1 MGVIKAGHGVVI
13 WCGDKIKR
21 KGGTGEEP
29 PETKQNKKGGKECIW
44 IKGRFGSDLLF
55 RGLSRS
61 TIGAVKFHVRVRDGI
76 GWSQYAIAAEPSFY
90 P

>member
-1 MGVIKAGHGVVI
+1 MAQEKGHP
-13 WCGDKIKR
+13 R
-21 KGGTGEEP
+21 
-29 PETKQNKKGGKECIW
+29 QNKTKKEEGSVSVR

-61 TIGAVKFHVRVRDGI
+61 TIGAVKFHVRVREGI
-76 GWSQYAIAAEPSFY
+76 GWDQYAIAAEPSFY